1 MADGARR
8 RRRRWS
14 VSQKRVIM
22 AETRVPGASVAA
34 VAQRHGVNANL
45 LFKWLREAGLGR
57 GEASGAK
64 DVDASG
70 SFVSLGIVSDAAV
83 SGGPLLELPSPS
95 PRRPELGRET
105 GVIEIDVAGARVR
118 VDGDVDTAAL
128 RRVLRVLKEVA

>member
-14 VSQKRVIM
+14 VSQKRAIM

-34 VAQRHGVNANL
+34 VAQRHEVNANL

-57 GEASGAK
+57 GEASGARHG
-64 DVDASG
+64 DASG
-70 SFVSLGIVSDAAV
+70 SFVSLGIVSDAAA
-83 SGGPLLELPSPS
+83 SGGPLLELPSPP
-95 PRRPELGRET
+95 PRRPEPGRET

-118 VDGDVDTAAL
+118 VDGDVETAAL
-128 RRVLRVLKEVA
+128 RRVLRVLKELA